1 MKQIV
6 KYSFIAILFLFLSN
20 TGLVAQLQIAHV
32 VSDSIIPKM
41 PAYQSAMSELQTYS
55 TILQKQF
62 EGKEAEME
70 AYYMNVIDKK
80 KKGLLAPKEEKEAEA
95 KLQEMEANL
104 KKFGQDMEKQ
114 LYEKEGV
121 LMKPIYE
128 EYNQAIKDVS
138 KENNYTYIIDKKLTL
153 YSAGGIDA
161 TAKISAK
168 LKINN

>member
-1 MKQIV
+1 MKKIV
-6 KYSFIAILFLFLSN
+6 EYIFVVFLVFNAANLELF
-20 TGLVAQLQIAHV
+20 AQFQIAHV

-41 PAYQSAMSELQTYS
+41 AAYQTAMSELQTYS

-70 AYYMNVIDKK
+70 AYYMNIIDKK
-80 KKGLLAPKEEKEAEA
+80 KKGLLAPKEEKEAEL

-104 KKFGQDMEKQ
+104 KKFGQDMERQ
-114 LYEKEGV
+114 LYEKEGL

-128 EYNQAIKDVS
+128 EYNQAIKEVS

-161 TAKISAK
+161 TSKISAK
-168 LKINN
+168 LKI